1 MNLLWIIIGAFVGA
15 VLGATIAD
23 DSTAILGLLSGGC
36 IGFLMARVASLGDRI
51 HRAEQRLASVELA
64 DRRASAA
71 SVQTAPGSEPVQE
84 LRPEPA
90 MNVAAPMIVDLGNTD
105 PVPMAFD
112 LSAAAAP
119 PPPPLPPAWSA
130 EPAPV
135 AAAPIPAPGLVYHA
149 QPAHAAEDPD
159 RVIGAIK
166 RWFTQGNVPVKV
178 GMLVLFAG
186 VAALLKYATDE
197 GWFSFPIEFRLAGI
211 ALAALATLVFAWR
224 QRGQRRAFS
233 LSLQG
238 GAIGILL
245 LTVFAAFR
253 IYHLL
258 PASLAF
264 AFMIALV
271 IGICLLAVLQDA
283 LALAVLGILAG
294 FAAPILISTGSGNH
308 VALFSYYAILN
319 IAIFA
324 ISWWRSWRVLNLL
337 GFLFTFAIGTT
348 WGVLSYKPQLFDSTE
363 PFLIL
368 YFGIYLLIPILYAIR
383 RGSDRPG
390 AIDGTLVF
398 ANPLIAFSLQAWLLD
413 GERTPLAITAI
424 VLGLIYLVLAAL
436 TLRRLR
442 VLGEAYAVLALGF
455 STLAIPLALSA
466 RTTGCVFALE
476 GAALVW
482 LGLRQQRR
490 LPRWIGLLLQ
500 VLAALAYAYAFF
512 LGPTDPDAL
521 PVANGIYLGALLI
534 ALAAFASAWL
544 YQRAGASGGLCT
556 VLYLWG
562 LAWWLGAG
570 LVEIDRHVPWP
581 HESTTV
587 LALFAI
593 TAWLAAE
600 AWRIWQRAALAW
612 TTAIGFWLAFAMI
625 LVLGIDTQLF
635 ADWRLAALLLFA
647 VSGWRSLVNLRSASI
662 AAVAAAHVGWI
673 WSWTV
678 AGVLG
683 MRELAEDAALGSG
696 WRFAMSGL
704 PVLVAFA
711 LTLLR
716 DFWISIPLGQVFARY
731 RPGLMVS
738 QVVVLGLILAISLF
752 HPGSS
757 LPLAFVPVL
766 NPLELFQIVA
776 LVVLALCV
784 RGFGSSASDRG
795 PLTAMVWVAAFLV
808 ISSAGL
814 RAVHHLG
821 GLPWSPSLLS
831 SSMAQTTLTL
841 IWSVLGVAG
850 WVIGSRRGKR
860 ALWLVGAVLMA
871 IVLAKLLLVDRQHLG
886 NLTGIVSFIA
896 YGLLCTLVG
905 YLAPAPPRAANQE
918 HAA

>member
-64 DRRASAA
+64 GRRANAA
-71 SVQTAPGSEPVQE
+71 SPQTAADRGRVQD
-84 LRPEPA
+84 LRPEAAAGVTAQPA
-90 MNVAAPMIVDLGNTD
+90 ADPGNSD
-105 PVPMAFD
+105 PGPMAFD
-112 LSAAAAP
+112 LSTA
-119 PPPPLPPAWSA
+119 PPPPLPPAAPA
-130 EPAPV
+130 EPAPAPV
-135 AAAPIPAPGLVYHA
+135 APIPAPGLVYHA

-159 RVIGAIK
+159 RVISAIK

-197 GWFSFPIEFRLAGI
+197 GWFSFPIEFRLTGI

-224 QRGQRRAFS
+224 QREQRRAFS

-238 GAIGILL
+238 GAI
-245 LTVFAAFR
+245 
-253 IYHLL
+253 
-258 PASLAF
+258 
-264 AFMIALV
+264 MIALV